1 MTGSSV
7 WSGESPRAP
16 GRPDARPCRLILA
29 VGDGSTSL
37 ELGVFGV
44 TDGDLAGQIAKILS
58 ERRAEAARA
67 AAAKGAPKIPGRAP
81 PPSAAKD
88 QNQMVALARM
98 LADERRLILD
108 ALGQGAG
115 DGQSL
120 RAGARQLDLSMR
132 RWRSFAMT
140 EEIRGLAMMSD
151 RVKAHAVA
159 IADLFDADFY
169 KSLYADFVSD
179 IDNPLLHYVLIGW
192 RAGLRPHPLL
202 DVLFYR
208 RQMGAAQGDPL
219 LHYIQQGAA
228 AGLDPYPLFD
238 TDFYRATFMSYAEE
252 ETNPLL
258 HYLTIGGA
266 ARFDPSPLFNTEAF
280 LASLPDADAI
290 LNPLEHFVRHRRLHD
305 FAVIPAFDPRLYRYQ
320 IETERGEA
328 LIDPPIAHY
337 LGHGCLD
344 ETILPNLFLDPA
356 FYRTRNEI
364 DLHEPALVHYLRE
377 GDAGGFATHP
387 FFSTKVYNEERGDD
401 YDGTSAIE
409 HAMKSPSTMLRSD
422 RRMKTPLDPR
432 LLAFFDEL
440 TGPCRDDFDRE
451 FYRGV
456 HRDLEGLDDDELD
469 AHWRQQRRSA
479 EGRFGSPVVADESGG
494 HEDPRHSAWLFR
506 RDYVALN
513 PDLRLYERRFPRG
526 FLSFRD
532 HRPERARPHVRP
544 LAVLLRR
551 HPTSSCR
558 RTPRPCAIAPPQER
572 IDVCVLIHAFYPDI
586 WRELA
591 AFAQNFRNRSVDIF
605 INLVDLSWTPELH
618 EEIRGIGPGRLPAIV
633 QRFRARHRRLHP
645 PARQCRYRPLRPVRL
660 HAHQEEPAYRD
671 RARRPL
677 AAHPAARHRRQPR
690 GRR

>member
-1 MTGSSV
+1 
-7 WSGESPRAP
+7 
-16 GRPDARPCRLILA
+16 
-29 VGDGSTSL
+29 
-37 ELGVFGV
+37 
-44 TDGDLAGQIAKILS
+44 
-58 ERRAEAARA
+58 
-67 AAAKGAPKIPGRAP
+67 
-81 PPSAAKD
+81 
-88 QNQMVALARM
+88 MVALARM

-422 RRMKTPLDPR
+422 HRMKTPLDPR

-440 TGPCRDDFDRE
+440 LACRDDFDRE
-451 FYRGV
+451 FYRRV
-456 HRDLEGLDDDELD
+456 HRDLEDLDD
-469 AHWRQQRRSA
+469 
-479 EGRFGSPVVADESGG
+479 
-494 HEDPRHSAWLFR
+494 
-506 RDYVALN
+506 
-513 PDLRLYERRFPRG
+513 
-526 FLSFRD
+526 
-532 HRPERARPHVRP
+532 ERA
-544 LAVLLRR
+544 
-551 HPTSSCR
+551 
-558 RTPRPCAIAPPQER
+558 
-572 IDVCVLIHAFYPDI
+572 
-586 WRELA
+586 
-591 AFAQNFRNRSVDIF
+591 
-605 INLVDLSWTPELH
+605 
-618 EEIRGIGPGRLPAIV
+618 
-633 QRFRARHRRLHP
+633 
-645 PARQCRYRPLRPVRL
+645 
-660 HAHQEEPAYRD
+660 
-671 RARRPL
+671 
-677 AAHPAARHRRQPR
+677 
-690 GRR
+690 